1 MEKRAALISEDGA
14 VVSVVVSEE
23 ELNECQFIRI
33 QHGNSFKFIDLE
45 KSQVFEHIE

>member
-1 MEKRAALISEDGA
+1 MEKRTALISEDRA

-23 ELNECQFIRI
+23 EPNECQFIRI
-33 QHGNSFKFIDLE
+33 QHGNSFKLIDLE